1 MAALCDATTGLALIG
16 AALLLQGI
24 ALGGFQVAYT
34 DTVVGALRLDERGVA
49 GSLAMLTR
57 TLGTVS
63 GAMALAAA
71 FAAIEGT
78 ALGAGMTAQAAFLS
92 GFSQVFAWS
101 AAGLA
106 LCLLA
111 ATAVSRMAR

>member
-1 MAALCDATTGLALIG
+1 MAALCDASSGLALIG

-34 DTVVGALRLDERGVA
+34 DTVVATLRLDERGVA

-71 FAAIEGT
+71 FAAVERS

-92 GFSQVFAWS
+92 GFNQVFAGS

-111 ATAVSRMAR
+111 ALAASRTAR